1 MQLKIFNLKLNNM
14 YTTPILWMLSWPV
27 LIVVSYQLVKL
38 AVKKYESKLEAQEKD
53 SE

>member
-1 MQLKIFNLKLNNM
+1 M

-38 AVKKYESKLEAQEKD
+38 AVKKYEKQLSSEEDLE
-53 SE
+53 